1 MRKSIVATLCLLLIL
16 VLAVSVS
23 ADNFKMTVQANEST
37 IHPGDKVTVTVS
49 VDTFANCKSGSLLVS
64 FNENIFSCSDEKWLP
79 DGLAVN
85 TPELPAV
92 FAFSNPKDISGKI
105 YQFTLTA
112 KEAATLGN
120 YDVSVTLTLKDADG
134 NPTTVLQSVTIKL
147 ECDHKYDT
155 GEVTKEATCNEEGT
169 RIRTC
174 TRCGEKRTDKIAKLG
189 HQYDAG
195 QVEEPPT
202 CTKEGKLVY
211 TCTRCRTT
219 KSEKIDPT
227 GHAYDD
233 DCDSECNNCGES
245 RTVEHNYGDYWTSDA
260 SGHWHGC
267 IDCGHVLELFP
278 HNPGPEATETTEQIC
293 LDCHYVLQ
301 PCKPHEHT
309 AVGDWL
315 GDEEHHWNKCACGE
329 NFDEGDHQWNE
340 GDVNESTGEV
350 TYLCTVC
357 GYSKT
362 VAQETVPPTQ
372 PEDVGTE
379 PTRPGQQGGEEKEA
393 NPWIVVS
400 LILAILLAA
409 SWIYIILGIVGGKKR
424 GGKFSS

>member
-1 MRKSIVATLCLLLIL
+1 MKKLSIIIIALLLITA
-16 VLAVSVS
+16 LAITAFAAELGVGVS
-23 ADNFKMTVQANEST
+23 ASANKATRGET
-37 IHPGDKVTVTVS
+37 ITVTIS
-49 VDTFANCKSGSLLVS
+49 IPEKFSCKSGFLALGFDNSVFERTKSEWLLTGTDYA
-64 FNENIFSCSDEKWLP
+64 NP
-79 DGLAVN
+79 DGDA
-85 TPELPAV
+85 
-92 FAFSNPKDISGKI
+92 AFILKEEREISGDI
-105 YQFTLTA
+105 FRFQLTVSSTA
-112 KEAATLGN
+112 SLGDYPLN
-120 YDVSVTLTLKDADG
+120 VTLILRDSNGNSYTADKKL
-134 NPTTVLQSVTIKL
+134 TVTI
-147 ECDHKYDT
+147 ECDHKFDT
-155 GEVTKEATCNEEGT
+155 GEVTKEATCSEEGT

-195 QVEEPPT
+195 QVEETPT
-202 CTKEGKLVY
+202 CTEEGKLVY
-211 TCTRCRTT
+211 TCTRCKTT

-233 DCDSECNNCGES
+233 DCDSECNNCGET

-329 NFDEGDHQWNE
+329 NFDEGVHQWNE

-372 PEDVGTE
+372 PDDPGTD